1 MCAYPLFSKHA
12 LRRVRYRALPL
23 CIGIAVLGGCTTPP
37 ANERETG
44 SGGTLV
50 RYSSR
55 QVSVDL
61 TDAQRQALTQ
71 LRDHVYHGPPQGS
84 VVDAVASTLSAQGY
98 TSLSVDH
105 DTGIVEAE
113 RNLVLIPKWREIVRG
128 VLKSRVGALPAKP
141 DHERMAVIAAVR
153 AAEGT
158 NGTLVRVRFERTVWD
173 SNGDSRTETV
183 VQRDLYEGF
192 FEGVDQS
199 LRGKS
204 SPTVTLSCPKPAC
217 IP

>member
-1 MCAYPLFSKHA
+1 MRCIA
-12 LRRVRYRALPL
+12 VQL
-23 CIGIAVLGGCTTPP
+23 CIGMAVLGGCTTPP
-37 ANERETG
+37 ANEHETG

-61 TDAQRQALTQ
+61 TDAQREALAQ
-71 LRDHVYHGPPQGS
+71 LRDHVYTGAPQGP
-84 VVDAVASTLSAQGY
+84 VVDAVAAALSTQGY
-98 TSLSVDH
+98 TPLSVDH

-113 RNLVLIPKWREIVRG
+113 RNVVLVPKWREVVRG
-128 VLKSRVGALPAKP
+128 VLKSKLGALPAKP

-153 AAEGT
+153 AVDGT
-158 NGTLVRVRFERTVWD
+158 NGTLVRVRFDRTVWD

-192 FEGVDQS
+192 FAGVDQS
-199 LRGKS
+199 MRGKPGP
-204 SPTVTLSCPKPAC
+204 SPTLSCPKPAC
-217 IP
+217 TP